1 MCLPARESVD
11 QVECLPAS
19 ATWWLSPNRS
29 FFDLA
34 RTMKSGQNQQLVPW
48 TVNRKHYN
56 NNKKQSGEA
65 CFAKVEPA
73 KCVIVLGIN
82 FENSLREALILDKT
96 ELDGHTVWSF
106 IRFRQYMLHLLC
118 VGFGLVWVC
127 FGFDLV
133 LFGFALG
140 FVWFGLGLLWV

>member
-56 NNKKQSGEA
+56 NKKRSGET

-73 KCVIVLGIN
+73 KCVILLGVN
-82 FENSLREALILDKT
+82 FENSLGKALILDIPVKKVYNQFQNASSVKCCAQIKT
-96 ELDGHTVWSF
+96 IKWNPLINVK
-106 IRFRQYMLHLLC
+106 
-118 VGFGLVWVC
+118 V
-127 FGFDLV
+127 
-133 LFGFALG
+133 
-140 FVWFGLGLLWV
+140 